1 MATGWSD
8 GGSSSTG
15 VSSSLMCQVDKQG
28 QPSQSSNLQ
37 FFEKCQ
43 LCLSHKHTSN
53 CSVWP
58 LCQYF
63 KDLLMFLSK
72 KTELIQFVT
81 H

>member
-15 VSSSLMCQVDKQG
+15 SSSSIMCQVDKQG
-28 QPSQSSNLQ
+28 QLFQSSNLQ
-37 FFEKCQ
+37 LFEKCQ
-43 LCLSHKHTSN
+43 LCLSQKHATN
-53 CSVWP
+53 CNVWP

-63 KDLLMFLSK
+63 EDLLTFLSK
-72 KTELIQFVT
+72 KTGLIQFVT